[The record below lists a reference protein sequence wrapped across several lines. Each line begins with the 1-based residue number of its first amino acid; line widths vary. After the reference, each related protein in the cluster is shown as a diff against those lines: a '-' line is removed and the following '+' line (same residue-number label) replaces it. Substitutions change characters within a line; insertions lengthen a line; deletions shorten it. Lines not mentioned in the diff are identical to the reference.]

1 MKRVFAAAL
10 LPLLAFTLTACSIG
24 SANEETPAVQ
34 PVAVALA
41 EARRGSIT
49 ATSQSSGQLE
59 PILSVTIPAKV
70 PGQVLAVHRQMGDAV
85 AEGELLAELEARD
98 VENQLSAAQAQL
110 AQAEAQRAEAARQAD
125 RLEALLAQGAVSRQ
139 QAEQIRTQLSLAAA
153 QVQAA
158 SAQVDLAS
166 ANLERTRITAPA
178 AGVLSARYVQPGV
191 TVGAG
196 TPLFQLVDLS
206 TVVVNTGV
214 AEAEVNAVQPG
225 IEVPVNVPSLGRSF
239 TGRVESVSPNMD
251 QQSRSYKVRVVV
263 DNPDG
268 ALKGGMFAE
277 VQFPIQEQEGVLIPV
292 AALLERSGEP
302 YVYVVKDGVAHQV
315 KVTVG
320 VRSETLV
327 SVEGIEAGAQVVE
340 VGQNRLYEGAPV
352 VVGGGLAQ

>member
-1 MKRVFAAAL
+1 MKRIFAAAL
-10 LPLLAFTLTACSIG
+10 LPLLAITLTACGVG
-24 SANEETPAVQ
+24 SANDDEATVQ
-34 PVAVALA
+34 PVAVALT

-49 ATSQSSGQLE
+49 ATSQASGQLE
-59 PILSVTIPAKV
+59 PILAVTIPAKV

-85 AEGELLAELEARD
+85 AEGELLAELEGRD
-98 VENQLSAAQAQL
+98 VANQLAAAQAQL
-110 AQAEAQRAEAARQAD
+110 AQAEAQRAEAERQAA
-125 RLEALLAQGAVSRQ
+125 RLEVLLAQGAVSRQ

-158 SAQVDLAS
+158 SAQADLAS

-178 AGVLSARYVQPGV
+178 AGVVSARYVQPGV

-214 AEAEVNAVQPG
+214 AEAEVNTVQPG
-225 IEVPVNVPSLGRSF
+225 IEVPVTVPSLGKTF

-251 QQSRSYKVRVVV
+251 QQSRSYKVRVLV
-263 DNPDG
+263 DNPNG

-277 VQFPIQEQEGVLIPV
+277 VEFPLQEREGVLIPV
-292 AALLERSGEP
+292 AALMERSGEP
-302 YVYVVKDGVAHQV
+302 YVYVVEDGVARQA

-320 VRSETLV
+320 VRSDDQV
-327 SVEGIEAGAQVVE
+327 SVEGIEAGTQVVE

-352 VVGGGLAQ
+352 VVGGGPDQ